1 MEDHEHPHTASKI
14 MDSIDE
20 ILNGWTTFN
29 EKVEQLHNEGANQY
43 KAWETLIRYLEQN
56 IGIYHEDYKKV
67 SEDARNLETFMAKIV
82 KFTEE
87 VEILSQN
94 KEIHE
99 LLIKQ

>member
-1 MEDHEHPHTASKI
+1 

-29 EKVEQLHNEGANQY
+29 EKVEQLHNEGANRY

-82 KFTEE
+82 KYTEE
-87 VEILSQN
+87 VEILSQI
-94 KEIHE
+94 KEIHD